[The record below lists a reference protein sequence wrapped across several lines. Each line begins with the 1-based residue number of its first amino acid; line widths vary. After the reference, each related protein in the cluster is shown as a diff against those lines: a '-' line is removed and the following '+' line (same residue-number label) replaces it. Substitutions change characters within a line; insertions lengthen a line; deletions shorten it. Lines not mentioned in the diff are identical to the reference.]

1 MTVDPVQDP
10 EMEELSS
17 SPRSPRQRV
26 SPFTGILVAILIV
39 LLGVLIFRGI
49 RARISAEASLK
60 TETEKNAA
68 LFVETVHPTL
78 SSPTQEI
85 VLPGSIQAYTDS
97 PIYARTSGYLKKW
110 NYDIGAQVKKGDL
123 LAEIESPEVDKQLAQ
138 VHADLQ
144 SAKAS
149 LELAES
155 SAKRWQ
161 DLLKLDSVSKQE
173 TDEKLADL
181 SVKKAAY
188 NSIASNVHRLE
199 DLQSFEKV
207 YAPFD
212 GVITARNTDIGVLIN
227 AGANGTSGELF
238 RLAAIDRLR
247 VFINV
252 PQAFSQVSRPGTAVT
267 LTLQERPGRTFSGKL
282 VRTSSSLDAASR
294 TLLTEIEVNNPRR
307 ELLPGSY
314 ASVHFPLPQQIKTL
328 TIPVNTLLFRSEGP
342 QLAVL
347 RDGKAVLASIMIG
360 RDFGNEMEVL
370 GGVEQDDSIILD
382 PPDSIVSGTQ
392 VRLNGAGGQ

>member
-10 EMEELSS
+10 ETEELSS

-49 RARISAEASLK
+49 RSRISAEASLK

-173 TDEKLADL
+173 TDEKIADL

-212 GVITARNTDIGVLIN
+212 GVITARNTDLGVLIN
-227 AGANGTSGELF
+227 AGANATGGELF

-347 RDGKAVLASIMIG
+347 RDGKAVLASITIG

-370 GGVEQDDSIILD
+370 GGVEQGDAVILD

>member
-1 MTVDPVQDP
+1 MTIDPVQDP
-10 EMEELSS
+10 EMEELKS

-26 SPFTGILVAILIV
+26 SPVTGILVAILIV
-39 LLGVLIFRGI
+39 LLGVMIFRGI
-49 RARISAEASLK
+49 RSRISAEAALK

-68 LFVETVHPTL
+68 LIVEVVHPTL

-138 VHADLQ
+138 AHADLQ

-173 TDEKLADL
+173 TDEKVADL
-181 SVKKAAY
+181 NVKKAAY

-252 PQAFSQVSRPGTAVT
+252 PQSFSQVSRPGTAVT

-282 VRTSSSLDAASR
+282 VRTSNSLDAASR
-294 TLLTEIEVNNPRR
+294 TLLTEIEVNNSNR

-314 ASVHFPLPQQIKTL
+314 ASVHFPLPKEVKTL
-328 TIPVNTLLFRSEGP
+328 TIPVNTLLFRAEGP
-342 QLAVL
+342 QLAVM
-347 RDGKAVLASIMIG
+347 RDGKAVLTSITIG
-360 RDFGNEMEVL
+360 RDFGSAMEIL
-370 GGVEQDDSIILD
+370 GGVEQRDSIILD

-392 VRLNGAGGQ
+392 VRLTGVGGQ